1 MSNISTEPNKF
12 RIEINKDSPSHP
24 YSPGEKTKSNSFPNN
39 SNIKQEIPNNLLD
52 TKNINIFSQEL
63 HSIAKTGK
71 TLYTWEQLKPY
82 ILFFYEKNVKI
93 FQDNKN
99 GFNLSDKKIN
109 GDIAINFEEKK
120 DSNIKGLDL
129 NINNDNHNDIE
140 KNMNINLEEDF
151 NFQEDN
157 NDNIMNLNIQEK
169 NNNYI
174 IKEKNQNEYENITD
188 DIIEYINKIKIMPFT
203 IQRIAE
209 LLLEPE
215 KYYKSLLKYNRAFN
229 KLVNI
234 DFY

>member
-1 MSNISTEPNKF
+1 
-12 RIEINKDSPSHP
+12 
-24 YSPGEKTKSNSFPNN
+24 
-39 SNIKQEIPNNLLD
+39 
-52 TKNINIFSQEL
+52 
-63 HSIAKTGK
+63 
-71 TLYTWEQLKPY
+71 
-82 ILFFYEKNVKI
+82 
-93 FQDNKN
+93 
-99 GFNLSDKKIN
+99 
-109 GDIAINFEEKK
+109 
-120 DSNIKGLDL
+120 
-129 NINNDNHNDIE
+129 
-140 KNMNINLEEDF
+140 MNINLEEDF

-188 DIIEYINKIKIMPFT
+188 DIIEYINKIRIMPFT